1 MTIHKTIDLKNNGEY
16 EVVYFD
22 DETITIKN
30 NRLEAV
36 ITHQQF
42 KYFYIACCI
51 TTHVSQGS
59 TYDFP
64 YSIYEY
70 QYFEQCLFYTAM
82 SRSTQKSYFYLLIIN
97 HKYQLVIFIKI
108 IK

>member
-1 MTIHKTIDLKNNGEY
+1 MTIDKTIDLKNNEEL
-16 EVVYFD
+16 EVIKVD
-22 DETITIKN
+22 NKTITIKN
-30 NRLEAV
+30 DRLETV

-42 KYFYIACCI
+42 KHFDLAYCI

-70 QYFEQCLFYTAM
+70 KYFDQPLLYTSM
-82 SRSTQKSYFYLLIIN
+82 SRSTKNHILI
-97 HKYQLVIFIKI
+97 
-108 IK
+108 

>member
-1 MTIHKTIDLKNNGEY
+1 MTINKTIDLKNNEEF
-16 EVVYFD
+16 EVIFVD
-22 DETITIKN
+22 GKNINIKN
-30 NRLEAV
+30 DRLEAV

-42 KYFYIACCI
+42 KHFDLSYCI

-70 QYFEQCLFYTAM
+70 QSFDQPLLYTSM
-82 SRSTQKSYFYLLIIN
+82 SRSTKKKLY
-97 HKYQLVIFIKI
+97 
-108 IK
+108 